1 MFQHGGKQSMATEK
15 EIENDDDL
23 DKPISGWWIP
33 TASQLLPPIP
43 GSSSPEAYEEF
54 LKNTMESE
62 AFRQFDEDVENA
74 PSRSLFDFIKK
85 AVNPPP
91 SSFSYA
97 RISTMPDYYN
107 RGVVQWPGLP
117 PLSIRKIVKENLA
130 PLMIIGM
137 RTDDVLRY
145 ANLSRRSEPW
155 KPGWSIATEDP
166 NLKLDKHIRSEIRD
180 AERFMLNCNIE
191 KTNYIDRG
199 DAGYSSFR
207 TFLGALTRDSLTYDG
222 MAIFTDRDLAGRVRA
237 FSVMSAQNIRLTAP
251 GAGYNGDKSIF
262 AVGIDEAGNIVQEF
276 SRNDLIFH
284 VRNPRADPDIAGYGY
299 SECEMAVRLI
309 QGMTNAI
316 DYNIDAFSR
325 SCFSED
331 TQVLTKIGWKSF
343 EELSSS
349 DEIMSMNLTTGQIE
363 YQQPNSIVWQDY
375 EGDMYRLSSRAVD
388 MLITPEHRILYAY
401 RGGNV
406 EITPASYRV
415 EKAENFYKFQSK
427 LKGTSG
433 GNYTIPMTAD
443 WKGVPVED
451 RKFLF
456 GKKIIG
462 GFKKYEKSKKHL
474 GDPQTIILSGDDYCA
489 FMGMYLS
496 GGNLAHSYANNKSEK
511 VKRIEISQRKESRGW
526 EPFWLL
532 LHRMFGNVSYNSK
545 SFKFQIECQ
554 DLAEYISQFG
564 RSADAK
570 FISDEIMNAT
580 PEQQKIFLEY
590 YILGDGHTSK
600 NKTKYS
606 RNTNA
611 NGIRHTIVTTS
622 KKMADQ
628 LQELIL
634 KSGDSASI
642 SIKSIEY
649 LSKYKRSKIND
660 REIIPKHDQYE
671 IRIRKSRQ
679 TSFKIEKTYYKGKI
693 GCVSVPNTIIYVRR
707 NGKPGW
713 SGNSVPNGML
723 IFSGSGWVRRTL
735 DYLARLMTN
744 AKRGTTKSWT
754 VPFLAA
760 PADGKVEL
768 LDFSKIKG
776 SEAYY
781 QDFINMMIGA
791 FCAIYRFPAT
801 RIGYRVSGKGP
812 DTSFNLK
819 ETGLTAADEADP
831 GKEPL
836 LGHLEHVLDIIVKSR
851 WPHLKFQFHGKS
863 PREDAREYEARILSM
878 TQDEKRLAVGLP
890 TMEERLSKE
899 DREDPVLVRLAK
911 IMGMAPV
918 DPSQAGI
925 YQNLAS
931 MAMGGSPGGPEAEF
945 GSKKDPAVS
954 EDHGHQSGVRRD
966 SKKESTGKSR
976 RKKTTKPPKANP
988 DIQTT
993 RLD

>member
-1 MFQHGGKQSMATEK
+1 MATEK

-33 TASQLLPPIP
+33 TASQLLPPMP

-91 SSFSYA
+91 SAFSYA

-117 PLSIRKIVKENLA
+117 PLSIRKIAKENLA

-166 NLKLDKHIRSEIRD
+166 NMKPDKHIRSEIRD
-180 AERFMLNCNIE
+180 AERFLLNCNIE

-222 MAIFTDRDLAGRVRA
+222 MAVFTDRDMAGRIRA
-237 FSVMSAQNIRLTAP
+237 FSVMSAQNVRLTAP

-262 AVGIDEAGNIVQEF
+262 AVGMDEAGNIVQEF

-284 VRNPRADPDIAGYGY
+284 VRNPRADPDISFYGF
-299 SECEMAVRLI
+299 SEIEMAVRLI

-316 DYNIDAFSR
+316 DYNID
-325 SCFSED
+325 
-331 TQVLTKIGWKSF
+331 SF
-343 EELSSS
+343 
-349 DEIMSMNLTTGQIE
+349 N
-363 YQQPNSIVWQDY
+363 
-375 EGDMYRLSSRAVD
+375 R
-388 MLITPEHRILYAY
+388 
-401 RGGNV
+401 
-406 EITPASYRV
+406 
-415 EKAENFYKFQSK
+415 
-427 LKGTSG
+427 
-433 GNYTIPMTAD
+433 
-443 WKGVPVED
+443 
-451 RKFLF
+451 
-456 GKKIIG
+456 
-462 GFKKYEKSKKHL
+462 
-474 GDPQTIILSGDDYCA
+474 
-489 FMGMYLS
+489 
-496 GGNLAHSYANNKSEK
+496 
-511 VKRIEISQRKESRGW
+511 
-526 EPFWLL
+526 
-532 LHRMFGNVSYNSK
+532 
-545 SFKFQIECQ
+545 
-554 DLAEYISQFG
+554 
-564 RSADAK
+564 
-570 FISDEIMNAT
+570 
-580 PEQQKIFLEY
+580 
-590 YILGDGHTSK
+590 
-600 NKTKYS
+600 
-606 RNTNA
+606 
-611 NGIRHTIVTTS
+611 
-622 KKMADQ
+622 
-628 LQELIL
+628 
-634 KSGDSASI
+634 
-642 SIKSIEY
+642 
-649 LSKYKRSKIND
+649 
-660 REIIPKHDQYE
+660 
-671 IRIRKSRQ
+671 
-679 TSFKIEKTYYKGKI
+679 
-693 GCVSVPNTIIYVRR
+693 
-707 NGKPGW
+707 
-713 SGNSVPNGML
+713 NSVPNGMM
-723 IFSGSGWVRRTL
+723 IFYGSGWVRRTL

-744 AKRGTTKSWT
+744 AKRGNTKSWT

-768 LDFSKIKG
+768 MDFSKIKG

-791 FCAIYRFPAT
+791 FCTIYRFPAT

-878 TQDEKRLAVGLP
+878 TQDEKRLAVGLS

-976 RKKTTKPPKANP
+976 RKKTTKPPKVNP

>member
-1 MFQHGGKQSMATEK
+1 MATEK

-23 DKPISGWWIP
+23 DRPISGWWVP
-33 TASQLLPPIP
+33 TASQLLPPVP

-62 AFRQFDEDVENA
+62 AFKQFDEDVENA

-91 SSFSYA
+91 SAFSYA

-117 PLSIRKIVKENLA
+117 PLSIRKIAKENLA

-166 NLKLDKHIRSEIRD
+166 NMKPDKHIRSEIRD

-191 KTNYIDRG
+191 KTNYVDRG
-199 DAGYSSFR
+199 DSGYSSFR

-222 MAIFTDRDLAGRVRA
+222 MAVFTDRDMAGRIRA
-237 FSVMSAQNIRLTAP
+237 FSVMSAQNVRLTAP

-262 AVGIDEAGNIVQEF
+262 AVGMDEAGNIVQEF
-276 SRNDLIFH
+276 SRNDLIWH
-284 VRNPRADPDIAGYGY
+284 CRNVRADPDIAGYGY
-299 SECEMAVRLI
+299 SECEMGVRLI
-309 QGMTNAI
+309 QGMTSAI
-316 DYNIDAFSR
+316 DYNIDAFNR
-325 SCFSED
+325 CMSED
-331 TQVLTKIGWKSF
+331 AQVLTKEGWKLF
-343 EELSSS
+343 GEVDIQKDLFATL
-349 DEIMSMNLTTGQIE
+349 DLKTKNLE
-363 YQQPNSIVWQDY
+363 YQKATDHIWKDY
-375 EGDMYRLSSRAVD
+375 EGDMYHLKSKSLDV
-388 MLITPEHRILYAY
+388 MVTPNHRILTQRRGRKFENSYTFTYAKDLY
-401 RGGNV
+401 EELV
-406 EITPASYRV
+406 HF
-415 EKAENFYKFQSK
+415 ENK
-427 LKGTSG
+427 TD
-433 GNYTIPMTAD
+433 NHR
-443 WKGVPVED
+443 GVP
-451 RKFLF
+451 LT
-456 GKKIIG
+456 
-462 GFKKYEKSKKHL
+462 SKWSGQEIPAQSFEYGSPGHQ
-474 GDPQTIILSGDDYCA
+474 DWIMISGDDYCA

-496 GGNLAHSYANNKSEK
+496 EGSLFKDVKASIKNGISIHQTKKSKAFKTFEALLSRILGKIPTYNKTGTRWSFGWRGMAHHVS
-511 VKRIEISQRKESRGW
+511 
-526 EPFWLL
+526 L
-532 LHRMFGNVSYNSK
+532 FGTDCYSK
-545 SFKFQIECQ
+545 SIP
-554 DLAEYISQFG
+554 S
-564 RSADAK
+564 
-570 FISDEIMNAT
+570 EILDAT
-580 PEQQKIFLEY
+580 PRQQRIFWDY
-590 YILGDGHTSK
+590 YLLGDGYI
-600 NKTKYS
+600 NKHGQERIY
-606 RNTNA
+606 
-611 NGIRHTIVTTS
+611 TTS
-622 KKMADQ
+622 RKMADQ
-628 LQELIL
+628 LQELAQKMGYGANISITDPTPYPTQINGKIFKNRKTIYIVIL
-634 KSGDSASI
+634 K
-642 SIKSIEY
+642 KSD
-649 LSKYKRSKIND
+649 LSS
-660 REIIPKHDQYE
+660 
-671 IRIRKSRQ
+671 IRI
-679 TSFKIEKTYYKGKI
+679 EKVQYSGKI
-693 GCVSVPNTIIYVRR
+693 GCVSVPNQTILVR
-707 NGKPGW
+707 NKGKIMW
-713 SGNSVPNGML
+713 TGNSSVPNGML
-723 IFSGSGWVRRTL
+723 VFSGSGWVRRTL

-760 PADGKVEL
+760 PADGKVDL
-768 LDFSKIKG
+768 IDFSKIKG
-776 SEAYY
+776 AEAYY

-791 FCAIYRFPAT
+791 FCTIYRFPAT

-812 DTSFNLK
+812 DTTFNLK

-878 TQDEKRLAVGLP
+878 TQDEKRLAVGLS

-976 RKKTTKPPKANP
+976 RKKTTKPPKVNP